1 MPILLLVSQ
10 ADFASNSRMPE
21 WTVAVLLGIIEGV
34 TEFLP
39 ISSTGHLLIA
49 EHWLPRQSDLFNT
62 VIQCG
67 AVVAL
72 FAVFK
77 ERLKQL
83 FFKWHEL
90 GTRDYFAKLAVAFI
104 ITGIGGLILKAFH
117 FKLPENVTP
126 VASATLIGGVLF
138 LVVEYWLRK
147 RPLSDDVTW
156 RVAIAVGLS
165 QLLAAAFPG
174 SSRSGVTILT
184 ALLLGISRPA
194 AAEFSFLLGIPTLL
208 AAGALQI
215 FSALKHPT
223 DAPIRWEML
232 LLGSVVAAFTAFGVV
247 KWLLRFVQTHT
258 FVGFAWYRIALGI
271 LLLAFV
277 QDTRT
282 EAIEGQQTAPGLIR
296 ANSNDRGDRKVNR
309 GVWKRSALSAPC
321 STTET

>member
-1 MPILLLVSQ
+1 
-10 ADFASNSRMPE
+10 MPE

-72 FAVFK
+72 FVVFK

-165 QLLAAAFPG
+165 QLLAAAFP
-174 SSRSGVTILT
+174 
-184 ALLLGISRPA
+184 
-194 AAEFSFLLGIPTLL
+194 
-208 AAGALQI
+208 
-215 FSALKHPT
+215 
-223 DAPIRWEML
+223 
-232 LLGSVVAAFTAFGVV
+232 
-247 KWLLRFVQTHT
+247 
-258 FVGFAWYRIALGI
+258 
-271 LLLAFV
+271 
-277 QDTRT
+277 
-282 EAIEGQQTAPGLIR
+282 
-296 ANSNDRGDRKVNR
+296 
-309 GVWKRSALSAPC
+309 
-321 STTET
+321 